1 MPSTCIQAATY
12 PAEALPCCLPDKTV
26 AVDRRLAQ
34 RNLRTAL
41 IAGAIALLIF
51 GASFLAAEIYL
62 S

>member
-1 MPSTCIQAATY
+1 VACRA
-12 PAEALPCCLPDKTV
+12 PDRKHT
-26 AVDRRLAQ
+26 VDRRLAQ

-51 GASFLAAEIYL
+51 GAAFLAASIYL